1 MDKPFQQ
8 KSFDQSLNKK
18 FKKIGLIGRHHQTPL
33 TDTLLALMTYLNQE
47 KIEFYLE
54 EETAQDAHISE
65 NCAFPL
71 CISSIEKLKNTC
83 DLIITVGGDGNFLR
97 TARLFYE
104 QEIPIIGINKGQLGY
119 LTDIHPQEISALS
132 KIIAGE
138 YSTESRFL
146 LESNIY
152 RGAQQIASHIALND
166 IVLFP
171 GEMAQMIEFE
181 LHIDQKFV
189 YRQRSDG
196 LILSTPT
203 GSTAYSLSAG
213 GPILH
218 PDVPALVLTPM
229 MPHSLTSRPI
239 VISAEASIDIYLSEA
254 SRTQPRLNHD
264 GQENILLEVGDRIH
278 LEKAAKK
285 AHLIHPAGYDYY
297 SALRSKLNWS
307 QQPIFSAS

>member
-1 MDKPFQQ
+1 M
-8 KSFDQSLNKK
+8 NKH
-18 FKKIGLIGRHHQTPL
+18 FPSVRFNKIGIIGRHQQTPL
-33 TDTLLALMTYLNQE
+33 TDTLLALISHLLEE
-47 KIEFYLE
+47 KIDFLIE
-54 EETAQDAHISE
+54 EESAKDAHIPDQINSQPVPKALLE
-65 NCAFPL
+65 T
-71 CISSIEKLKNTC
+71 LKNSC

-119 LTDIHPQEISALS
+119 LTDIHPQEIPILS
-132 KIIAGE
+132 KIIQGE
-138 YSTESRFL
+138 YRTEKRFL
-146 LESNIY
+146 IQSEIY
-152 RGAQQIASHIALND
+152 RNNQKIASHIALND

-218 PDVPALVLTPM
+218 PEVPAFVLTPM

-254 SRTQPRLNHD
+254 SKSQPRLNHD
-264 GQENILLEVGDRIH
+264 GQENIALEIGDRIH
-278 LEKAAKK
+278 LEKAPKK
-285 AHLIHPAGYDYY
+285 ATLIHPREHDYY
-297 SALRSKLNWS
+297 NALRSKLNWS
-307 QQPIFSAS
+307 QQPIFRH

>member
-1 MDKPFQQ
+1 MNKHFQQ
-8 KSFDQSLNKK
+8 AGFNKSFH
-18 FKKIGLIGRHHQTPL
+18 KIGIIGRHHQTSL
-33 TDTLLALMTYLNQE
+33 TDTVLSLISHLFQE
-47 KIEFYLE
+47 KVAFLIE
-54 EETAQDAHISE
+54 EETAKDAHIPDKF
-65 NCAFPL
+65 NTQLIQKAPL
-71 CISSIEKLKNTC
+71 EILKKSC

-97 TARLFYE
+97 TARMFYE
-104 QEIPIIGINKGQLGY
+104 EQIPIIGINKGQLGY
-119 LTDIHPQEISALS
+119 LTDIHPQGISALS
-132 KIIAGE
+132 KIIQGE
-138 YSTESRFL
+138 YTTEKRFL
-146 LESNIY
+146 IQSQVY
-152 RGAQQIASHIALND
+152 REDKKIASHIALND

-213 GPILH
+213 GPIVH
-218 PDVPALVLTPM
+218 PAVPAFVLTPM

-254 SRTQPRLNHD
+254 SKAHPRLNHD
-264 GQENILLEVGDRIH
+264 GQENIALKIGDRVH
-278 LEKAAKK
+278 LEKAPKQTT
-285 AHLIHPAGYDYY
+285 LVHPTGHDYY

-307 QQPIFSAS
+307 QQPIFRG